1 MFLTLK
7 HSPRKFL
14 GAVPGGDKSQIYRD
28 VFKCKQKY
36 VKRSACACC
45 GLGSLHC
52 FCLFKCALQW
62 RKTGHVDIIDSY
74 AGSLSDTWFYFSAS
88 LASVF
93 GLFSK
98 VKFHHDFSLP
108 LGAQISEL
116 SACSRGASE
125 LNLDITSDLT
135 IKPH

>member
-1 MFLTLK
+1 MGIS
-7 HSPRKFL
+7 H
-14 GAVPGGDKSQIYRD
+14 KSTGM
-28 VFKCKQKY
+28 CSN
-36 VKRSACACC
+36 VKRSTCACC

-74 AGSLSDTWFYFSAS
+74 AGSFSDTWFYFSAS

-98 VKFHHDFSLP
+98 VKFHRDFSLP

-116 SACSRGASE
+116 SAFSRGASE
-125 LNLDITSDLT
+125 LNLDITIGSNHQATFNITKYSVNIVNKSSQIL
-135 IKPH
+135 